1 MRGRYLWGL
10 MNLLRSTTHTLA
22 VLLPA
27 LLSAQNTPDANALE
41 LMRSDVRFL
50 ASDSLQGRLTATPF
64 ERIAADHIALRF
76 QRTGLS
82 PAGDSASY
90 LQAFTFEDA
99 PTLGPA
105 NAVQVGRNMLLLGT
119 EYYPVSLSATGS
131 VFSRLAK
138 CSYGILAPDI
148 GRNDYEGVV
157 VKDRAAAICISS
169 PDGIH
174 PHSKWINH
182 HDLGK
187 RINDAVALGANA
199 ILLYNDDPDATDPDS
214 TLSKRIK
221 PCGVPVVFLTKAGF
235 RKLGLDGEPVIV
247 QVDIQRP
254 VRTGHNVVALI
265 DNGQPNVVVIGAHY
279 DHLGMGVEGSLHR
292 GGSAVHNGADDNAS
306 GVAVMLQLA
315 ADLRNM
321 PEARNNDYLFIGFSG
336 EELGLYGSNWWTKH
350 PTVPI
355 AELNYMVNMDMVG
368 RLDTTNDLAING
380 VGTSPAWQRL
390 KPDPLGS
397 KTPAP
402 GKRSVP
408 PAFNI
413 KTTESGVGP
422 SDHTSFYLQDVPV
435 LHFFTG
441 AHEDYHKPSD
451 DEEKVNYEG
460 MLRITRYIEQL
471 IVDLDDEGKLAFT
484 KTASDTTATPSFKV
498 TLGVVP
504 DYMYSGQGM
513 RIDGVTDGK
522 PAAAAGLR
530 TGDVVLALG
539 DQKVTDMMSYMR
551 ALGAFSKG
559 ESTKV
564 TVLREGKEMNADIT
578 FK

>member
-1 MRGRYLWGL
+1 MY
-10 MNLLRSTTHTLA
+10 LLRSTSHALA

-27 LLSAQNTPDANALE
+27 LLSAQVSTDAEAIE
-41 LMRSDVRFL
+41 HMKADVTFL
-50 ASDSLQGRLTATPF
+50 ASDSLHGRLTATPY
-64 ERIAADHIALRF
+64 ERIAADHIVQRF
-76 QRTGLS
+76 QQLGLTA
-82 PAGDSASY
+82 AGDSTSY
-90 LQAFTFEDA
+90 LQAFTFEDT

-105 NAVQVGRNMLLLGT
+105 NSVQAGRNKLVLGK
-119 EYYPVSLSATGS
+119 EYYPVSLSASGT
-131 VFSRLAK
+131 VFTRLAK
-138 CSYGILAPDI
+138 CSYGILAPEL
-148 GRNDYEGVV
+148 GRNDYDGVA
-157 VKDRAAAICISS
+157 VKDHAAAICVSS

-174 PHSKWINH
+174 PHSKWINY

-187 RINDAVALGANA
+187 RIGDAVGLGATA

-214 TLSKRIK
+214 TLTKRIK
-221 PCGVPVVFLTKAGF
+221 PCSVPVVFLTKAGF
-235 RKLGLDGEPVIV
+235 KKLGLDGEPIVV
-247 QVDIQRP
+247 QVEIQRP
-254 VRTGHNVVALI
+254 VMTGHNVAGFI
-265 DNGQPNVVVIGAHY
+265 DNGKPNVVVIGAHY
-279 DHLGMGVEGSLHR
+279 DHLGMGIEGSLYR
-292 GGSAVHNGADDNAS
+292 GEPAVQNGADDNAS

-315 ADLRNM
+315 ADLKNM
-321 PEARNNDYLFIGFSG
+321 PDARNSDYLFIAFSG

-368 RLDTTNDLAING
+368 RLDSSNDLAING
-380 VGTSPAWQRL
+380 VGTSPAWKRL
-390 KPDPLGS
+390 KPDSVAS
-397 KTPAP
+397 KTPKP
-402 GKRSVP
+402 GKKSAA

-422 SDHTSFYLQDVPV
+422 SDHTSFYLQDIPV
-435 LHFFTG
+435 VHFFTG

-451 DEEKVNYEG
+451 DVDKLNYDG

-484 KTASDTTATPSFKV
+484 KTASDTASTPTFKV

-522 PAAAAGLR
+522 SAAAAGLK
-530 TGDVVLALG
+530 TGDVVIALG
-539 DQKVTDMMSYMR
+539 DHKVTDMMSYMR

-564 TVLREGKEMNADIT
+564 TVLREGKEMKADIT

>member
-1 MRGRYLWGL
+1 M
-10 MNLLRSTTHTLA
+10 
-22 VLLPA
+22 LLPS
-27 LLSAQNTPDANALE
+27 LLTAQVATDAVALE
-41 LMRSDVRFL
+41 RMKADVSFL
-50 ASDSLQGRLTATPF
+50 ANDSLQGRLTATPY
-64 ERIAADHIALRF
+64 ERMAADHIVQRF
-76 QRTGLS
+76 QQLGLAA
-82 PAGDSASY
+82 AGDIASF

-99 PTLGPA
+99 PTLGPT
-105 NAVQVGRNMLLLGT
+105 NSVQVGRNKLVLGK
-119 EYYPVSLSATGS
+119 EYYPVSLSASGT
-131 VFSRLAK
+131 VFTRLAK
-138 CSYGILAPDI
+138 CSYGILAPEL
-148 GRNDYEGVV
+148 GRNDYDGLP
-157 VKDRAAAICISS
+157 VKDRAAAICVSS

-174 PHSKWINH
+174 PHSKWLNY

-187 RINDAVALGANA
+187 RIGDAVGLGANA

-214 TLSKRIK
+214 TLTKRIQ

-235 RKLGLDGEPVIV
+235 KKLGLDGEPIVV

-254 VRTGHNVVALI
+254 VMTGHNVAGFI
-265 DNGQPNVVVIGAHY
+265 DNGRPNVVVIGAHY
-279 DHLGMGVEGSLHR
+279 DHLGMGVEGSLFR
-292 GGSAVHNGADDNAS
+292 GEPAVHNGADDNAS

-315 ADLRNM
+315 ADLKDM
-321 PEARNNDYLFIGFSG
+321 PEARNNDYLFIAFSG

-355 AELNYMVNMDMVG
+355 AELNYMVNLDMVG
-368 RLDTTNDLAING
+368 RLDTTNDLAVNG

-390 KPDPLGS
+390 KPVAEADKGVKSGKKP
-397 KTPAP
+397 TPP
-402 GKRSVP
+402 V
-408 PAFNI
+408 FNI

-435 LHFFTG
+435 VHFFTG

-451 DEEKVNYEG
+451 DEHKVNYDG

-471 IVDLDDEGKLAFT
+471 VVDLDDEGKLAFT
-484 KTASDTTATPSFKV
+484 KTASDTASTPSFKV

-522 PAAAAGLR
+522 PAAAAGLK
-530 TGDVVLALG
+530 TGDVVIALG

-564 TVLREGKEMNADIT
+564 TVLREGKEMKADIT